1 MSNTDN
7 KQLLPLIL
15 NIGSDNF
22 RLGWAGGDFPDLIA
36 PSIYVDITD
45 YLFNSNIIASDTIDG
60 LEDIFLEPDNQP
72 HLVGHDALKYQNILK
87 IREFSKENNYNILL
101 KFFSY
106 YYQQL
111 NITEEFQFK
120 QPLIIITPFYKSEL
134 EKTKLQDIFFN
145 SLNFPH
151 ILFLPETQAI
161 LSTLQ
166 KSSGVIV
173 NIGESYTYISTIF
186 HGFTNIMARDM
197 FPITG
202 SDITK
207 YFLNLILSKISATKN
222 IYIGKAIAKEIKERI
237 SLCVLDPNGEKKR
250 VKEGLTKYNRVID
263 LPDGTKLNLNSERFL
278 LSEPFFDP
286 KIIHIDY
293 MSLAEAISKA
303 VKSWDRE
310 NWEELLKNVILS
322 GGSSLIS
329 GLSERLELELQK
341 HFSEKLKPKIKVVA
355 ASGRENMGWIGAS
368 VLYSKD
374 QLKKGWISN
383 PNLNES
389 DQQQED
395 EITSNE
401 Q

>member
-7 KQLLPLIL
+7 NQLLPLIL
-15 NIGSDNF
+15 DVGSDNF

-36 PSIYVDITD
+36 PSVYVDITD
-45 YLFNSNIIASDTIDG
+45 YLFSSSIIASDTING
-60 LEDIFLEPDNQP
+60 LEDIFLDANSQT
-72 HLVGHDALKYQNILK
+72 HLVGHDALKYQNILNV
-87 IREFSKENNYNILL
+87 REFSKESNYNILL
-101 KFFSY
+101 KFFY
-106 YYQQL
+106 HYYQQL
-111 NITEEFQFK
+111 NIKEEFQFK

-134 EKTKLQDIFFN
+134 EKTKLQEIFFN
-145 SLNFPH
+145 SLDFPY

-202 SDITK
+202 ADITK
-207 YFLNLILSKISATKN
+207 YFLNLILSKNSATKN
-222 IYIGKAIAKEIKERI
+222 IYLDKKIAKEIKDLM
-237 SLCVLDPNGEKKR
+237 SLCVLDPDGEKKR
-250 VKEGLTKYNRVID
+250 VKEGLTKYNRVVH
-263 LPDGTKLNLNSERFL
+263 LPDGNKLNLNSERFL
-278 LSEPFFDP
+278 LSEPLFDP
-286 KIIHIDY
+286 KIIHVDFI
-293 MSLAEAISKA
+293 SIAETIAKA

-310 NWEELLKNVILS
+310 NWEELLANVVLS
-322 GGSSLIS
+322 GGSSLIP
-329 GLSERLELELQK
+329 GFGERLEIELQQ

-374 QLKKGWISN
+374 QLKKGWIQN
-383 PNLNES
+383 PNHYDS
-389 DQQQED
+389 DKPQED
-395 EITSNE
+395 QITS
-401 Q
+401 

>member
-7 KQLLPLIL
+7 NQLLPLIL
-15 NIGSDNF
+15 DIGSANF

-36 PSIYVDITD
+36 PSVYVDISD
-45 YLFNSNIIASDTIDG
+45 YLFNSNLIASDTING
-60 LEDIFLEPDNQP
+60 LEDIFLDTNNQT
-72 HLVGHDALKYQNILK
+72 HLVGHDALKYQNILN
-87 IREFSKENNYNILL
+87 IREFSKESNFNILL
-101 KFFSY
+101 KFFY
-106 YYQQL
+106 HYYQQL
-111 NITEEFQFK
+111 NIKEEFQFK

-134 EKTKLQDIFFN
+134 EKTKLQEIFFN
-145 SLNFPH
+145 SLNFPY
-151 ILFLPETQAI
+151 ILFIPETQAI

-166 KSSGVIV
+166 KTSGVIV

-202 SDITK
+202 TDITK
-207 YFLNLILSKISATKN
+207 YFLNLILSKTSANKN
-222 IYIGKAIAKEIKERI
+222 VYLDKAIAKEIKERI

-250 VKEGLTKYNRVID
+250 VKEGLTKYDRVVN
-263 LPDGTKLNLNSERFL
+263 LPDGSQLNLNSERFL
-278 LSEPFFDP
+278 LSEPLFDP
-286 KIIHIDY
+286 KIIHVDY
-293 MSLAEAISKA
+293 MSIAEAISKA

-310 NWEELLKNVILS
+310 NWEELIANIVLS

-374 QLKKGWISN
+374 QVKKGWIHN
-383 PNLNES
+383 PNLNDS
-389 DQQQED
+389 DHQQED
-395 EITSNE
+395 QTTS
-401 Q
+401 

>member
-1 MSNTDN
+1 MSNTDTN
-7 KQLLPLIL
+7 QLLPLIL
-15 NIGSDNF
+15 DIGSDKF

-36 PSIYVDITD
+36 PSVYVDITD
-45 YLFNSNIIASDTIDG
+45 YLFNSNIIASDTITG
-60 LEDIFLEPDNQP
+60 LEDIFLDTEDQT
-72 HLVGHDALKYQNILK
+72 HLVGHDALNYQNILK
-87 IREFSKENNYNILL
+87 VREFSKESNYNILL
-101 KFFSY
+101 KFFYHY
-106 YYQQL
+106 YHQL
-111 NITEEFQFK
+111 NIKEEFQFK

-134 EKTKLQDIFFN
+134 EKTKLQEIFFK
-145 SLNFPH
+145 SFNFPY

-202 SDITK
+202 TEITK
-207 YFLNLILSKISATKN
+207 YFLNLILSKTSATKN
-222 IYIGKAIAKEIKERI
+222 VYLDKAIAKEIKNKI
-237 SLCVLDPNGEKKR
+237 SLCVLDPKGEKKR
-250 VKEGLTKYNRVID
+250 VKEGLTKYDRVVD
-263 LPDGTKLNLNSERFL
+263 LPDGSKLNLNSERFL

-286 KIIHIDY
+286 KIIHVDY
-293 MSLAEAISKA
+293 MSIAEAISKT

-310 NWEELLKNVILS
+310 NWEELLASVVLS

-329 GLSERLELELQK
+329 GLRERLELELQK
-341 HFSEKLKPKIKVVA
+341 HFSEKLKTKIKVVA

-374 QLKKGWISN
+374 QLKKNWLSN
-383 PNLNES
+383 PNLKDS
-389 DQQQED
+389 DHQQED
-395 EITSNE
+395 QETS
-401 Q
+401 

>member
-7 KQLLPLIL
+7 NQLLPLIL
-15 NIGSDNF
+15 NIGSDKF

-36 PSIYVDITD
+36 PSVYVDITD
-45 YLFNSNIIASDTIDG
+45 YLFSSSIIASDTING
-60 LEDIFLEPDNQP
+60 LEDIFLDENSQT
-72 HLVGHDALKYQNILK
+72 HLVGHDALKYQNILN
-87 IREFSKENNYNILL
+87 IREFSKESNYNILL
-101 KFFSY
+101 KFFFH

-111 NITEEFQFK
+111 NIKEEFQFK
-120 QPLIIITPFYKSEL
+120 QPLIIITPFYKAEL
-134 EKTKLQDIFFN
+134 EKTKLQEIFFN
-145 SLNFPH
+145 SLDFPY

-202 SDITK
+202 ADITT
-207 YFLNLILSKISATKN
+207 YFLNLILSKNSAKQN
-222 IYIGKAIAKEIKERI
+222 LYLDKKIAKAIKNLL
-237 SLCVLDPNGEKKR
+237 SLCVLDPDGEKKR
-250 VKEGLTKYNRVID
+250 VKEGLTKYDRVVD
-263 LPDGTKLNLNSERFL
+263 LPDGSKLNLNSERFL
-278 LSEPFFDP
+278 LSEPLFDP
-286 KIIHIDY
+286 KIIHVDFI
-293 MSLAEAISKA
+293 SIAETIAKA

-310 NWEELLKNVILS
+310 NWEELLANVVLS
-322 GGSSLIS
+322 GGSSLIP
-329 GLSERLELELQK
+329 GFGERLEIELQQ

-374 QLKKGWISN
+374 QLKKGWIQN
-383 PNLNES
+383 PNHYDS
-389 DQQQED
+389 DKPQE
-395 EITSNE
+395 EQETS